1 MRPIVIRKD
10 VINLILEISGQQD
23 AFDILEYTFAE
34 ISRKALSVSLLEC
47 GIIPERFDHDS
58 SEEKLWAKYCDIL
71 LAHTWTH
78 LAIPAEVLRARGDSA
93 DVFGRTSAYTVV
105 GDAKAF
111 RLSRTAKN
119 QKDFKVQAL
128 DDWRKSNT
136 YASLVSPLYQYPSRH
151 SQIYQQAIDRNV
163 TLISYVHL
171 KFLLDHFAG
180 QDLKPLWNVAGSLP
194 GSKSAVAYWEA
205 IDRMVCQLLGESEGT
220 LRDYKMQVIAK
231 TKELGQEGIGF
242 WEDRIEAC
250 KRLSQEEA
258 VAQLIKAKKIEQ
270 KIQTIRKAISIPLP
284 E

>member
-1 MRPIVIRKD
+1 MNRND
-10 VINLILEISGQQD
+10 VIDLILEISRQAD
-23 AFDILEYTFAE
+23 AFDVLEYTFAE
-34 ISRKALSVSLLEC
+34 ISRQALSARLLEC
-47 GIIPERFDHDS
+47 GTIPERFDHDS

-93 DVFGRTSAYTVV
+93 DVFGRTDAYTVV

-136 YASLVSPLYQYPSRH
+136 YASLVSPLYQYPKRH

-163 TLISYVHL
+163 TLVSYVHL

-180 QDLKPLWNVAGSLP
+180 QDLKPLWNVAGNLP

-205 IDRMVCQLLGESEGT
+205 IDRMVCQLLGESDGA
-220 LRDYKMQVIAK
+220 LRDYKTQVIAK
-231 TKELGQEGIGF
+231 TKELGREGIRY
-242 WEDRIEAC
+242 WEARIAAY
-250 KRLSQEEA
+250 KKLSQEEA
-258 VAQLIKAKKIEQ
+258 VAQLIKAKKIEN
-270 KIQTIRKAISIPLP
+270 KIQTIRRAINISLP

>member
-1 MRPIVIRKD
+1 MSRKD
-10 VINLILEISGQQD
+10 VIELILEISKQGD
-23 AFDILEYTFAE
+23 AFDILERTFAG
-34 ISRKALSVSLLEC
+34 ISREALSASLLEC

-71 LAHTWTH
+71 LAHMWTH

-93 DVFGRTSAYTVV
+93 DVFGRTGAYTIV

-119 QKDFKVQAL
+119 QKDFKVQSL

-136 YASLVSPLYQYPSRH
+136 YASLVAPLYQYPKRH

-171 KFLLDHFAG
+171 RFLLDHFAG
-180 QDLKPLWNVAGSLP
+180 QDLKSLWSVAGNLP
-194 GSKSAVAYWEA
+194 RTKSAVAYWEA
-205 IDRMVCQLLGESEGT
+205 IDGTVCQLVDESESA
-220 LRDYKMQVIAK
+220 LRDYKVQVIAN
-231 TKELGQEGIGF
+231 TKRLGQEGIDF
-242 WEDRIEAC
+242 WKSRIEVY
-250 KRLSQEEA
+250 KSMSQEEA

-270 KIQTIRKAISIPLP
+270 KIQTIRQAINIPSP